1 MNRRRRER
9 RGVRSA
15 LVALALGV
23 AALPHA
29 ALADDA
35 APDGGAQESSESCIQ
50 RGIALR
56 REGSNREALD
66 AFEQA
71 FALRPSPRAR
81 AQVALAHQ
89 ALGDWVEAESGLTEA
104 LRSDDAWIARYHDT
118 LDQALAKVRTHLGW
132 LDLEANVPGAALFVD
147 GARAAAWRSSEPIR
161 LGEGPHDVT
170 LRAPGYAPVDG
181 RVEIATGAHAHA
193 ALTLTPLPVAAGKPT
208 AFTAADRE
216 NLPADLSKPAP
227 GRTFAVAMLS
237 VAGALTGAGIAA
249 WRVRETNAA
258 TYNDDQR
265 CLVGSLTRDQR
276 CGANARAAG
285 IAEVVEIGAFA
296 AAGVSAAVGVWRLEA
311 AASRPR
317 TPATQ
322 AARAVC
328 GAGAFWGGVRVAC
341 EGSF

>member
-1 MNRRRRER
+1 MSRRRRER
-9 RGVRSA
+9 RAVRT
-15 LVALALGV
+15 ALAAVVLGM

-35 APDGGAQESSESCIQ
+35 APDRGAQESSESLIQ

-56 REGSNREALD
+56 REGANREALD
-66 AFEQA
+66 AFAQA
-71 FALRPSPRAR
+71 FAFRPSPRAR
-81 AQVALAHQ
+81 AQLALAHQ

-147 GARAAAWRSSEPIR
+147 GAKEEVWRSSEPIP
-161 LGEGPHDVT
+161 LGVGPHDVT
-170 LRAPGYAPVDG
+170 LHAPGYAPVDG

-208 AFTAADRE
+208 ASTVADRE

-276 CGANARAAG
+276 CGASARAAG

-296 AAGVSAAVGVWRLEA
+296 AAGLSAALGVWRLKA
-311 AASRPR
+311 AASRPH
-317 TPATQ
+317 TAVTQ
-322 AARAVC
+322 PARAVC
-328 GAGAFWGGVRVAC
+328 GAGALRGGVHVGC
-341 EGSF
+341 EVSF